1 MKIISRTK
9 ERVIRIGRKAQANQP
24 VLKLLE
30 EVREYVLANPDAESL
45 VVMVGSPGSCR
56 PFMTPVSNPLD
67 FIGMLEL
74 MKHNLIRGE

>member
-56 PFMTPVSNPLD
+56 PFLTPVSHPLD
-67 FIGMLEL
+67 FLGLL
-74 MKHNLIRGE
+74 APMKHNLIREE